1 MEALTLSKRGYTV
14 FKRFIDVKF
23 DKALDIAKNAEG
35 ISDDDG
41 IVHHI
46 FNKLWKIEL
55 NYNIAM
61 HEDEC
66 PKGDGEFMSY
76 GEKCDAC
83 NHDEL
88 EFIISISYYNGVK
101 DGWKYLEDKSISA
114 EHVTKDKLFAWL
126 NWVEETKNAWKFCP
140 CGAKATMNEVCDTC
154 YIHSYYRT
162 EEEGGDCCI
171 CHENNG
177 RWIKQECGHILHT
190 HCWRKIKTES
200 NYGRKCPLCR
210 QVSKYNVLDTQDC
223 YDV

>member
-1 MEALTLSKRGYTV
+1 MEAITLSKRGYTV
-14 FKRFIDVKF
+14 FKRFVDVRF
-23 DKALDIAKNAEG
+23 EKALDIAKNAQD

-41 IVHHI
+41 IDHHI
-46 FNKLWKIEL
+46 FNKLWKVEL
-55 NYNIAM
+55 NYNIGM
-61 HEDEC
+61 HENDC
-66 PKGDGEFMSY
+66 PKGDGELMSY

-83 NHDEL
+83 HHDEL
-88 EFIISISYYNGVK
+88 EFIISIMYFN
-101 DGWKYLEDKSISA
+101 DMQWKCLEEKSISA

-126 NWVEETKNAWKFCP
+126 NWVEETKNVWKFCY
-140 CGAKATMNEVCDTC
+140 CGKKATMNEVCDAC

-190 HCWRKIKTES
+190 YCWWKIKTES

-210 QVSKYNVLDTQDC
+210 YVSKYDSKLQIEDC